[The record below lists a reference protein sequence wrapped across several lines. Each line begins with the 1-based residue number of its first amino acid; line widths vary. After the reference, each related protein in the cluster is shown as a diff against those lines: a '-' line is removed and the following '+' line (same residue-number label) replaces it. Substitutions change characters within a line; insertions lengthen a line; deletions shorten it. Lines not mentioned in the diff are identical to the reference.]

1 MPRLPAG
8 GIGIRTARENGDLQ
22 ECARELDAG
31 PGCCRATNATGAW
44 SDNRSPPHVQGSRL
58 QYVSIV
64 AIKGGKVPI
73 DAGSLVTSCEHDK
86 RFEESGDIAAF
97 ENTQALDQAKIH
109 VMVEDIDR
117 IFLAD
122 GHGTFVAFEEGC
134 VDIVTRSYAAGKVVA
149 VVCNDISGLV
159 GAKDSAEPREVWV
172 FVGTLECR
180 WYLDGRTC
188 TETATAGNASGS
200 PARSDRTSAGS
211 ADETTYDT

>member
-1 MPRLPAG
+1 M
-8 GIGIRTARENGDLQ
+8 
-22 ECARELDAG
+22 
-31 PGCCRATNATGAW
+31 
-44 SDNRSPPHVQGSRL
+44 
-58 QYVSIV
+58 SIV

-86 RFEESGDIAAF
+86 RSEESGDIAVF

-109 VMVEDIDR
+109 VMAEDIDR

-122 GHGTFVAFEEGC
+122 GHGIFVAFEEGC
-134 VDIVTRSYAAGKVVA
+134 ADIVTRSYAAGKVVA

-159 GAKDSAEPREVWV
+159 GAKDSAEPLVRC
-172 FVGTLECR
+172 GCR
-180 WYLDGRTC
+180 GYLDGRTC